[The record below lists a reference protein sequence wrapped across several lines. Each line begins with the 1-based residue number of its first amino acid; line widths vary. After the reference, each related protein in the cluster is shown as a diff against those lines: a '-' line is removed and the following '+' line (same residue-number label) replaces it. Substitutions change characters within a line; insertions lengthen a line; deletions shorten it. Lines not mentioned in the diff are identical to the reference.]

1 MVLYLASDNT
11 AGQEP
16 QMGVY
21 GMGAL
26 VRLNVRQFEKIAAS
40 KDWKTTTA
48 AARAIGCE
56 VSTLSRILRGERAC
70 GGEFI
75 ANLLVAAKPWDFSD
89 LFWVDVDQDEQ
100 VPA

>member
-1 MVLYLASDNT
+1 
-11 AGQEP
+11 
-16 QMGVY
+16 
-21 GMGAL
+21 MGAL
-26 VRLNVRQFEKIAAS
+26 VRLNLRQYAKVAES
-40 KDWKTTTA
+40 KGWKTTTA

-75 ANLLVAAKPWDFSD
+75 ANLITAAKPWEFND
-89 LFWVDVDQDEQ
+89 LFYIEVDDSEQ

>member
-1 MVLYLASDNT
+1 MEVL
-11 AGQEP
+11 
-16 QMGVY
+16 

-26 VRLNVRQFEKIAAS
+26 VRLNLRQYRKIAES
-40 KDWKTTTA
+40 KGWRTTTA

-75 ANLLVAAKPWDFSD
+75 ANLLVAASPWEFND
-89 LFWVDVDQDEQ
+89 LFYVEREDAEE

>member
-1 MVLYLASDNT
+1 
-11 AGQEP
+11 
-16 QMGVY
+16 
-21 GMGAL
+21 MGAL
-26 VRLNVRQFEKIAAS
+26 IRLNVRQFHKIAES
-40 KDWKTTTA
+40 KQWGSTTA

-75 ANLLVAAKPWDFSD
+75 ANLLVAAKPWEFND
-89 LFWVDVDQDEQ
+89 LFIVDAYDSES

>member
-1 MVLYLASDNT
+1 
-11 AGQEP
+11 
-16 QMGVY
+16 MGVY

-26 VRLNVRQFEKIAAS
+26 VRLNVRQFNKIAAS

-75 ANLLVAAKPWDFSD
+75 GNLLVAARPWDFSD
-89 LFWVDVDQDEQ
+89 LFYVDVNEDEP
-100 VPA
+100 VSA

>member
-1 MVLYLASDNT
+1 
-11 AGQEP
+11 
-16 QMGVY
+16 
-21 GMGAL
+21 MGATAMAGAL
-26 VRLNVRQFEKIAAS
+26 IRLNLRQYNKIAAS
-40 KDWKTTTA
+40 KGWGSTTA

-75 ANLLVAAKPWDFSD
+75 ANLLVAADPWDFND
-89 LFWVDVDQDEQ
+89 LFEIEAGDQDDER